1 MNKTDNTVEKKRK
14 PVLDLTLSAM
24 FLAAG
29 LLLPFLTGQIKQIG
43 NMLLPMHIPVILC
56 GLICGWK
63 YGLGVG
69 FVTPLLRSL
78 IFTRPAMYPDAI
90 AMAFELATYGLV
102 VGLLYTRSRW
112 KCIISL
118 YRSMIAAM
126 IAGRIVWGVAEIFL
140 LGLGEN
146 GFTWE
151 MFMAGA
157 FLKAFPGIILQLV
170 FIPAM
175 MLVLNKTG
183 LVKFSKHHKKHA
195 ESSES

>member
-1 MNKTDNTVEKKRK
+1 MDKTENAKKMN
-14 PVLDLTLSAM
+14 PVLKLTLSAM

-29 LLLPFLTGQIKQIG
+29 LLLPLLTGQIKQIG
-43 NMLLPMHIPVILC
+43 NMLLPMHIPVIMC

-69 FVTPLLRSL
+69 FITPLLRSVL
-78 IFTRPAMYPDAI
+78 FSMPPMYPQAV

-102 VGLLYTRSRW
+102 VGLLYGRSKW

-118 YRSMIAAM
+118 YRSMIIAM
-126 IAGRIVWGVAEIFL
+126 LAGRVVWGVAMVFL

-146 GFTWE
+146 GFTWQA
-151 MFMAGA
+151 FLAGA
-157 FLKAFPGIILQLV
+157 FLNAFPGIILQLV

-183 LVKFSKHHKKHA
+183 LVKFSRHHKKPM
-195 ESSES
+195 ENSEG